1 MFFFLYPEIDINLF
15 EFRDLSILIKGY
27 LFILIFILKI
37 LDINF
42 NKLYFE
48 ILGPPIFKILL

>member
-1 MFFFLYPEIDINLF
+1 LYPEIDINLF
-15 EFRDLSILIKGY
+15 EFKDLSILIKGY

-37 LDINF
+37 LDIKI